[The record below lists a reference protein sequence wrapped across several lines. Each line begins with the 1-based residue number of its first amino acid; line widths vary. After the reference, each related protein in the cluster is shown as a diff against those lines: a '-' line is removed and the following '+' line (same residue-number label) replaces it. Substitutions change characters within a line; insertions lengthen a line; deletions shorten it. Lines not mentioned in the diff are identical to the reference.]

1 MAIGEDIEEWVKRF
15 YQGELSADERGQL
28 QEWVDRS
35 PENKRLFRAALR
47 TEVRVN
53 AAGRWEKLDET
64 CKRNWQR
71 IRKLPDR
78 RRKRLV
84 WTIQVA
90 AAVLLSGGVGLSL
103 WWHKTPTP
111 QVMPQAP
118 VSQVIQAPSGSPKAL
133 LRTGSGETFVLAK
146 GENRRVTG
154 VSGVEVIQD
163 AAGGIR
169 FEANDSLT
177 GGKVEMNTVSVPAK
191 GEYYVVLDD
200 GTKVWINSVSE
211 LEFPARFTGNTR
223 EVALSGEAY
232 FEVAPDTRRP
242 FYVRIGDEKI
252 RVLGTAF
259 NVMAYREDGQTE
271 VALLKGKVSFETA
284 EQTYVL
290 TPGKIATLDKTNG
303 TVSIQE
309 GDTEA
314 IADWKTGRFNFVD
327 LPIERLAT
335 RLSRWYG
342 VTFEFN
348 DAAAKKLRFS
358 GAVTKYRT
366 LDYVL
371 EMISKTTKVKFREDN
386 GKIIVATE

>member
-1 MAIGEDIEEWVKRF
+1 MEIRGHIEEWVKRF
-15 YQGELSADERGQL
+15 YQGELSAGERKQL
-28 QEWVDRS
+28 LEWVDRS
-35 PENKRLFRAALR
+35 PENECLFRAALR

-53 AAGRWEKLDET
+53 AAGRWGKLDET
-64 CKRNWQR
+64 CERNWER
-71 IRKLPDR
+71 IRKFPDR
-78 RRKRLV
+78 RRKRSI

-90 AAVLLSGGVGLSL
+90 AAVLLLGGVGLSL

-111 QVMPQAP
+111 QLMPPAQ
-118 VSQVIQAPSGSPKAL
+118 VSQVLQAPAGSPKAL
-133 LRTGSGETFVLAK
+133 LRTSSGETFVLAE

-154 VSGVEVIQD
+154 VSGVEVMQD

-177 GGKVEMNTVSVPAK
+177 GGEVEMNTVSVPAK

-211 LEFPARFTGNTR
+211 LEFPARFTGDTR
-223 EVALSGEAY
+223 EVKLSGEAY
-232 FEVAPDTRRP
+232 FEVAPDARRP
-242 FYVRIGDEKI
+242 FYVWTGDEKI

-259 NVMAYREDGQTE
+259 NVTAYREDGQTE

-284 EQTYVL
+284 AQAYVL
-290 TPGKIATLDKTNG
+290 TPGKIATLDKTSG
-303 TVSIQE
+303 AVSIQE

-314 IADWKTGRFNFVD
+314 IAGWKTGRFNFVD
-327 LPIERLAT
+327 LSIECLAA

-342 VTFEFN
+342 VTFEFS
-348 DAAAKKLRFS
+348 DTAAKELRFS
-358 GAVTKYRT
+358 GAVTKYRS

-371 EMISKTTKVKFREDN
+371 DMISKTTQVKFREEN
-386 GKIIVATE
+386 GKILVTTQ